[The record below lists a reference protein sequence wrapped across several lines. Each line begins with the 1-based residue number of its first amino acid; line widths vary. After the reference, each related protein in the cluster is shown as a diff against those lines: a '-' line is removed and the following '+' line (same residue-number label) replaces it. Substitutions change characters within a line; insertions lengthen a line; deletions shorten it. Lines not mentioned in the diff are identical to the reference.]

1 MLHGTAVVIALGKR
15 FPFLI
20 GILSFYSGGKSS
32 CVNNPRSVHF
42 CSRIGSIE
50 CTINVNCCPL
60 LLFLISITAALRF
73 IYMRVLSLVTS
84 RLETIKDVH
93 LFTSAL
99 FLIEQKLLEFFSNME
114 LMPTQETMKEALLCI
129 LLLPFVMSWFQ
140 KNPIATWFR
149 CCSNIKQTSA

>member
-1 MLHGTAVVIALGKR
+1 MDEILLGTAVIIALGKR
-15 FPFLI
+15 RSVAYTSSVFL
-20 GILSFYSGGKSS
+20 FRRKDCS

-42 CSRIGSIE
+42 CSKIKSIE
-50 CTINVNCCPL
+50 CTINVNCCPVL
-60 LLFLISITAALRF
+60 LLSVMLITGAIRF
-73 IYMRVLSLVTS
+73 IYVGVLSLVIS

-99 FLIEQKLLEFFSNME
+99 FLIERKLLEFFSNME

-149 CCSNIKQTSA
+149 CY